1 MIIIKKFKGAGL
13 ALLFILIN
21 HGLFCQETLKD
32 GYNKLYYGN
41 KQISSE
47 GMIRNGKPD
56 GKWIS
61 WHINGKIRSEGNRRN
76 FQLDSI
82 WKFYD
87 EQGFITDEISYLD
100 GKRSGYYIKYQIINQ
115 KGIRVSGP
123 LFKELYLDNQKQG
136 LSWYY
141 NSKGDTER
149 IVRYKDG
156 KKHGLTREFINGIVQ
171 IVYKYHND
179 FMIDRE
185 FINQTDN
192 KGLKQGVW
200 REYFDNDNIRTE
212 ENYKN
217 SVLNGFY
224 REYNQAGKMMVS
236 RFYENGKLLEKNF
249 DEEIIA
255 EVKNQYDSL
264 GNLVASGS
272 YLNNIPVGTHRK
284 YSADKSKVKIEEYNN
299 SGQVVSA
306 GVTDDK
312 GIKEEFW
319 QFFYPGD
326 QVRLEGNYKNDKRSG
341 TWKFYYTDG
350 KLEQQGNYLN
360 GLEDGL
366 WIWYY
371 PNSSLR
377 REENYLRGK
386 EDGLSIEYDENNI
399 VIARGEFIE
408 GLEEGPWLYQSGDN
422 TEKGSFKAGL
432 KDGVWKEFYAD
443 GTLKFEGSYVQ
454 GSPNGK
460 HKLYYEN
467 GKIKEEQ
474 YYRMGQKD
482 KTWWVFDPEGNVMIS
497 YVYANDVLIK
507 INGIRVNLETEN
519 QD

>member
-1 MIIIKKFKGAGL
+1 MIIKKVKGTGL
-13 ALLFILIN
+13 TLFFVLISQ
-21 HGLFCQETLKD
+21 GIFCQETLKD

-47 GMIRNGKPD
+47 GMIRGGKPD

-61 WHINGKIRSEGNRRN
+61 YHINGKVKSEGNRSN
-76 FQLDSI
+76 FNLDSI

-87 EQGFITDEISYLD
+87 EQGFISEEINYLD
-100 GKRSGYYIKYQIINQ
+100 GKRSGYHIKYQVIN
-115 KGIRVSGP
+115 KDNVLTVVP
-123 LFKELYLDNQKQG
+123 LFKELYLNNQKQG

-141 NSKGDTER
+141 NSKGESER

-156 KKHGLTREFINGIVQ
+156 KKQGLTREFINGVVQ

-217 SVLNGFY
+217 GALNGY
-224 REYNQAGKMMVS
+224 YHEYNQAGKLLES
-236 RFYENGKLLEKNF
+236 RFYENGQVVEISP
-249 DEEIIA
+249 DQEIIA

-264 GNLVASGS
+264 GNLLASGS

-284 YSADKSKVKIEEYNN
+284 YSPDKSKVRIEEFNN

-306 GVTDDK
+306 GITDDK

-319 QFFYPGD
+319 QFFYPGG
-326 QVRLEGNYKNDKRSG
+326 QVRLEGAYKNDRRSG
-341 TWKFYYTDG
+341 IWKFYYSDG
-350 KLEQQGNYLN
+350 KMEQTGNYLN
-360 GLEDGL
+360 GLENGL
-366 WIWYY
+366 WTWYY
-371 PNSSLR
+371 LNGSLR
-377 REENYLRGK
+377 REENYIRGR
-386 EDGLSIEYDENNI
+386 EDGLSTEYDENNM
-399 VIARGEFIE
+399 VLAQGEYIE
-408 GLEEGPWLYQSGDN
+408 GMEEGPWTFKTGN
-422 TEKGSFKAGL
+422 VTEKGSYKAGL
-432 KDGVWKEFYAD
+432 KDGIWKEFYTD
-443 GTLKFEGSYVQ
+443 ETLKFEGNYVQ

-474 YYRMGQKD
+474 NYRMGLKD
-482 KTWWVFDPEGNVMIS
+482 KTWWVFDPDGNVVIS
-497 YVYANDVLIK
+497 YVYANDALVR
-507 INGIRVNLETEN
+507 INGIRVNLETDH
-519 QD
+519 QQ

>member
-1 MIIIKKFKGAGL
+1 MKKVGGAGL
-13 ALLFILIN
+13 VLLFMLIS

-47 GMIRNGKPD
+47 GLIKDGKPE

-61 WHINGKIRSEGNRRN
+61 YHINGKIKSEGNRRN

-100 GKRSGYYIKYQIINQ
+100 GKRSGYHIKYQLINKSDQ
-115 KGIRVSGP
+115 VVAVP
-123 LFKELYLDNQKQG
+123 QFKELYLDNQKQG

-141 NSKGDTER
+141 DKKGEVER

-156 KKHGLTREFINGIVQ
+156 KRQGLTREFINGVVQ

-212 ENYKN
+212 ENFKN
-217 SVLNGFY
+217 GELNGYY
-224 REYNQAGKMMVS
+224 REYNQSGKMIVS
-236 RFYENGKLLEKNF
+236 RFYENGKLVETNS

-264 GNLVASGS
+264 GNLVSSGS

-284 YSADKSKVKIEEYNN
+284 YSADKTKVKLEEYNN
-299 SGQVVSA
+299 SGQVISA
-306 GVTDDK
+306 GVTDEK
-312 GIKEEFW
+312 GVMEEFW
-319 QFFYPGD
+319 QFFYPGG
-326 QVRLEGNYKNDKRSG
+326 QVRLEGNYRDNKRTG
-341 TWKFYYTDG
+341 VWKFYYPDG
-350 KLEQQGNYLN
+350 KLEQQGNYMN
-360 GLEDGL
+360 GMEDGL
-366 WIWYY
+366 WNWYY
-371 PNSSLR
+371 PDGSLR

-386 EDGLSIEYDENNI
+386 EDGLSTEYDENDT
-399 VIARGEFIE
+399 VIAKGEFIE
-408 GLEEGPWLYQSGDN
+408 GLEEGPWFYKTGEI
-422 TEKGSFKAGL
+422 TEKGSYKAGL
-432 KDGVWKEFYAD
+432 KDGIWQEFYAS
-443 GTLKFEGSYVQ
+443 GTLKFEGGYIQ
-454 GSPNGK
+454 GSVNGK
-460 HKLYYEN
+460 HKLYYES

-482 KTWWVFDPEGNVMIS
+482 KTWWVFDQDGNVVIS
-497 YVYANDVLIK
+497 YVYANDALIR

>member
-1 MIIIKKFKGAGL
+1 MKGAGL
-13 ALLFILIN
+13 ALLFLLISI
-21 HGLFCQETLKD
+21 GGFCQEGLKD

-61 WHINGKIRSEGNRRN
+61 YHINGKIKSEGNRRN
-76 FQLDSI
+76 FQLDSV

-87 EQGFITDEISYLD
+87 EQGLLIDEINYLD
-100 GKRSGYYIKYQIINQ
+100 GKRSGYHIKYQIINQ
-115 KGIRVSGP
+115 DNNRISVP

-141 NSKGDTER
+141 NGKGELER

-156 KKHGLTREFINGIVQ
+156 KKQGLTREFVNGIVQ

-179 FMIDRE
+179 FLIDRE
-185 FINQTDN
+185 FVNQTDN

-200 REYFDNDNIRTE
+200 REYYDNDNIRKE

-217 SVLNGFY
+217 GELNGYY
-224 REYNQAGKMMVS
+224 REYSQAGKILVS
-236 RFYENGKLLEKNF
+236 LFYENGKLVERSAD
-249 DEEIIA
+249 DEITA
-255 EVKNQYDSL
+255 EVKNVYDSQ
-264 GNLVASGS
+264 GNLVSSGTFM
-272 YLNNIPVGTHRK
+272 NNIPVGTHRK
-284 YSADKSKVKIEEYNN
+284 YTDDKTKVKIEEYDN

-306 GVTDDK
+306 GVTDEK
-312 GIKEEFW
+312 GTKEEYW
-319 QFFYPGD
+319 QFFYPGG

-341 TWKFYYTDG
+341 IWKFYYPDG
-350 KLEQQGNYLN
+350 KLEQQGNYVN

-366 WIWYY
+366 WTWYY
-371 PNSSLR
+371 PNGALR

-386 EDGLSIEYDENNI
+386 EDGLSTEYDENNV
-399 VIARGEFIE
+399 VIASGEFIE
-408 GLEEGPWLYQSGDN
+408 GLEEGPWVFQSGDN
-422 TEKGSFKAGL
+422 TEKGSYQAGL
-432 KDGVWKEFYAD
+432 KDGIWKEYYAD
-443 GTLKFEGSYVQ
+443 GTLKFEGSFVQ

-467 GKIKEEQ
+467 GKIREEQ
-474 YYRMGQKD
+474 FYRMGQRE
-482 KTWWVFDPEGNVMIS
+482 KTWWVFDTEGNVVIS
-497 YVYANDVLIK
+497 YVYANDVLVK
-507 INGIRVNLETEN
+507 INGIRVNLESEN